1 MERSPPDPRPRDS
14 GDAPGPDSTTTAHP
28 TRDRSDRTER
38 RTLWLGGIC
47 LFAIGWASVSVT
59 NAAETLFLKRVGVEK
74 LPLVFLINS
83 LLLVATTYLLGR
95 WASTAR
101 LGRSLVLTLLG
112 SCCFLIALWLALQ
125 ADLPGALS
133 VLVISAKQIQA
144 LTLLVFWIA
153 MGGWLD
159 GRQAKRLVPPML
171 AGGTLGAAFGSFA
184 SPEVGAWFGIRSLIP
199 VAALA
204 LGGATLG
211 AWALDRTANRRIDW
225 PTRKAPAAPRPSTA
239 ELWRSNGLFRIL
251 AVTTLLAGML
261 APILYYL
268 FSAAA
273 DAATAGIGGEQELLD
288 LYGTLRGWINVAIL
302 LLQLGGTAFLFA
314 KVGVPRAALLAPLVF
329 STGLLGFAF
338 LGGLGIAVAAM
349 VAATLQDKALSEPAE
364 KTLATLF
371 PESDRPAAVAALD
384 GVLKRAGGA
393 AGNVLVLA
401 TVALSFE
408 SLLPFFAL
416 LPAGLWL
423 TAALAL
429 VRVYPSV
436 LLQTATRRRTA
447 RGGDPMVDPTL
458 LDDSTI
464 RALRTSLQDET
475 PGRSAAACALAIEA
489 PPGVAAPIVAEAL
502 LAGPISNLAG
512 LTEAWT
518 SLLEAEAP
526 PSPAVLS
533 SGRFLREAGLQR
545 ADLPTGLR
553 AQLLIVS
560 IAAPPSVDASGA
572 LDALRNEPDTTPA
585 LRFAA
590 DLVTADRPGIVD
602 IIRKASQNP
611 EPEIARLAVLALRT
625 FLISFPSGDSSQER
639 ALGCLTDCM
648 QRPELGTE
656 AAATLA
662 VVARHRGQEALVVLR
677 SGNYLDD
684 FRAPEFRAALLRAH
698 AWADPE
704 AAVPAAIRGLD
715 SGHAGEVHAAQEVL
729 RRGGRVALE
738 ASLNALHTG
747 GRRTRLGLLPV
758 LRDRPLDRPSIED
771 LIEGEIS
778 NAERIRDILHGLEET
793 AGASLLRQR
802 LRERIGEAG
811 TVALSLLSL
820 LEDDERIGR
829 LGALVGRLR
838 QERERER
845 AIALEALE
853 SILRGGR
860 GIALLRILEE
870 RSEAPRQGATEEA
883 DALQRA
889 LRETDLLTR
898 AFALAVLAEKPAA
911 GANGKADP
919 LPADPALIALLHPRS
934 GNADSADPRRE
945 KDSMLSGIDIML
957 HLRSLGLFERLS
969 TPDLTEI
976 AGIVREVQKPA
987 GTTLVREGEIGDC
1000 MYLIV
1005 SGAVEVRRSDVLLS
1019 ELGPRDFF
1027 GEMSMIDG
1035 ETRSASVVT
1044 RTRVQLLRI
1053 DRLDLQQAME
1063 ERPGIAIGICEVLTQ
1078 RLRRLNEKIQN
1089 EERAPAAPDTVE
1101 ARASASGGREGA

>member
-14 GDAPGPDSTTTAHP
+14 GDAPGPDSTTTARP
-28 TRDRSDRTER
+28 TRDRSDMTER

-47 LFAIGWASVSVT
+47 LFAIGWASISVT

-83 LLLVATTYLLGR
+83 LLLVVTTYLLGR

-125 ADLPGALS
+125 ADLPGALT

-225 PTRKAPAAPRPSTA
+225 PTRKAPAAPRPGA
-239 ELWRSNGLFRIL
+239 MELWRSNGLFRIL

-288 LYGTLRGWINVAIL
+288 LFGTLRGWINVAIL

-329 STGLLGFAF
+329 STGLIGFAF
-338 LGGLGIAVAAM
+338 LGGLGVAVAAM
-349 VAATLQDKALSEPAE
+349 VAATLQDKALSEPAD

-371 PESDRPAAVAALD
+371 PESDRPTAVAALD

-393 AGNVLVLA
+393 MGNILVLA

-423 TAALAL
+423 IAALGL

-436 LLQTATRRRTA
+436 LLQTATRRRTTRA
-447 RGGDPMVDPTL
+447 GDPMVDPAL

-464 RALRTSLQDET
+464 RALRTSLQDAT
-475 PGRSAAACALAIEA
+475 PGRCAAACALAIEA
-489 PPGVAAPIVAEAL
+489 PPRVAAPIVAEAL
-502 LAGPISNLAG
+502 LAGPNTNVAG
-512 LTEAWT
+512 LTETWT

-526 PSPAVLS
+526 PSPDVLS
-533 SGRFLREAGLQR
+533 SGRLLREAGLQR
-545 ADLPTGLR
+545 TDLPPGLR
-553 AQLLIVS
+553 VQLLVAS
-560 IAAPPSVDASGA
+560 IAAPPSVDASRA
-572 LDALRNEPDTTPA
+572 LDALRNERDTTPA

-590 DLVTADRPGIVD
+590 DLVMADRASIVD
-602 IIRKASQNP
+602 TICSASQNP

-625 FLISFPSGDSSQER
+625 FLVSFPSRDSSRER
-639 ALGCLTDCM
+639 ALGCLADCM
-648 QRPELGTE
+648 QRPELRTE
-656 AAATLA
+656 AATTLA
-662 VVARHRGQEALVVLR
+662 VVARHHGQAALVVLR

-684 FRAPEFRAALLRAH
+684 FRTTEVRAALLRAH

-715 SGHAGEVHAAQEVL
+715 SSNAGEVHAAQEVL
-729 RRGGRVALE
+729 RRGGQVALE
-738 ASLNALHTG
+738 ASVNALHTG

-758 LRDRPLDRPSIED
+758 LQDRPLDRPSIEALVD
-771 LIEGEIS
+771 GEIS
-778 NAERIRDILHGLEET
+778 NAQRIRDILHALEDT

-811 TVALSLLSL
+811 TVALSLLSI

-829 LGALVGRLR
+829 LGALVGRAR
-838 QERERER
+838 QERER

-853 SILRGGR
+853 SLLRGSR
-860 GIALLRILEE
+860 GTALLRLLED
-870 RSEAPRQGATEEA
+870 RSEAPRRGATEEA

-898 AFALAVLAEKPAA
+898 AFALAVVAEKPAA

-919 LPADPALIALLHPRS
+919 LPADPALIAMLRPRS
-934 GNADSADPRRE
+934 GHADSADPQRE
-945 KDSMLSGIDIML
+945 KGSMLSGIDIML

-976 AGIVREVQKPA
+976 AGIVREVQMPA

-1005 SGAVEVRRSDVLLS
+1005 SGAVEVRRSDVVLF

-1035 ETRSASVVT
+1035 ETRSASVLT

-1089 EERAPAAPDTVE
+1089 EDRAPVDAVG
-1101 ARASASGGREGA
+1101 ARANASGNGEGV